1 MKDLTNIPNHI
12 AFIVDG
18 NGRWAKKR
26 GLSRNIGHK
35 FGVEAVKN
43 IINACLEFKVKV
55 ASFFIFSTENWKRPK
70 EEKEGIFKLL
80 RDYLNSDLNYYID
93 KGFKLVVSGTKENLP
108 DDIVKKLDETIEK
121 TKNNNALI
129 VNLCLNYG
137 GRFEIINSVNNILKD
152 KLERVDEQTFKSYLY
167 TKDLP
172 DPDLIIR
179 TSGEQRLSNYMLFQ
193 CAYSE
198 LYFTK
203 TLWPDFN
210 KRHLLKAIKDYS
222 KRNRRF
228 GGLKES

>member
-26 GLSRNIGHK
+26 GLSRNIDHK

-70 EEKEGIFKLL
+70 EEREGIFKLL
-80 RDYLNSDLNYYID
+80 RDYLSSDLNYYID

-108 DDIVKKLDETIEK
+108 DDIVKKLDEAIEK

-152 KLERVDEQTFKSYLY
+152 KLESIDEHTFKSYLY

-210 KRHLLKAIKDYS
+210 KRHLLKAIKNYS

-228 GGLKES
+228 GGIKES

>member
-70 EEKEGIFKLL
+70 EEREGIFKLL
-80 RDYLNSDLNYYID
+80 RDYLSSDLNYYID

-108 DDIVKKLDETIEK
+108 DDIVKKLDEAIEK
-121 TKNNNALI
+121 TKNNSALI

-152 KLERVDEQTFKSYLY
+152 KLESVDEQTFKSYLY

-228 GGLKES
+228 GGIKES